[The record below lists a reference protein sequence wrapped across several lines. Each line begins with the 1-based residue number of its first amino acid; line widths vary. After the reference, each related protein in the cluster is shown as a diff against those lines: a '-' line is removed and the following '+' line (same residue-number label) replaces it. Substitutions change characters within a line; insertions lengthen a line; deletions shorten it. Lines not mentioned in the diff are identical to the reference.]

1 MVIKVL
7 NLDECIKK
15 VVGMSQIDDRTSAV
29 IYTKDVEYAIYQE
42 YGFNVRRKDGSVRA
56 VAGKGFMGG
65 ALALHEN
72 EITKGLTNYIVK
84 QHKQGK
90 GLRLKP
96 YIQEAARKVQRTA
109 KIYSPVDTGR
119 LRASITEE
127 TTSELVKK

>member
-1 MVIKVL
+1 
-7 NLDECIKK
+7 
-15 VVGMSQIDDRTSAV
+15 MSEIDDRTTAKV
-29 IYTKDVEYAIYQE
+29 YTKDVEYAIYQE
-42 YGFNVRRKDGSVRA
+42 FGFNVRKRDGSVRA

-65 ALALHEN
+65 ALALHED
-72 EITKGLTNYIVK
+72 EIKRGLTSYIVK

-96 YIQEAARKVQRTA
+96 YIQEAARRVQRTA

-127 TTSELVKK
+127 TTSAVVGK